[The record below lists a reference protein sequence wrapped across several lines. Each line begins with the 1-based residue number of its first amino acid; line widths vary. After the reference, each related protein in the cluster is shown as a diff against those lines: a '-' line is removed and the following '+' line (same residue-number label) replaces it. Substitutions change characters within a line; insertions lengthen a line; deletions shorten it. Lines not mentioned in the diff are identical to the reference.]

1 MNADEIYNT
10 LLRRVE
16 KMLGNETT
24 FSNDLG
30 NVAKSLLGSKFKGIF
45 PADQLPKLTKTQ
57 PYAIVN
63 LDSSWEE
70 GSHWIALAKS
80 GKKVIFYDSF
90 GRPAKSILPLLKPE
104 RGGGGTTIVNTEDDA
119 EQGVEET
126 NCGQRSISFLL
137 LFDKYGEK
145 MALQV

>member
-1 MNADEIYNT
+1 MNADAIYNT

-24 FSNDLG
+24 FSNDLN

-45 PADQLPKLTKTQ
+45 TADKLPKLTKIQ

-80 GKKVIFYDSF
+80 GKKIIFYDSF
-90 GRPAKSILPLLKPE
+90 GRPSKSILPLLK
-104 RGGGGTTIVNTEDDA
+104 GGGGTTIVNTEDDA
-119 EQGVEET
+119 EQEIQET
-126 NCGQRSISFLL
+126 NCGQRSIVWLL

-145 MALQV
+145 MALQI

>member
-1 MNADEIYNT
+1 MNADEVYKTI
-10 LLRRVE
+10 LRKVE
-16 KMLGNETT
+16 KKIGNETT
-24 FSNDLG
+24 FSNDLH
-30 NVAKSLLGSKFKGIF
+30 NVAKSLLGHKFQGIF
-45 PADQLPKLTKTQ
+45 TADKLPRLTKTQ

-90 GRPAKSILPLLKPE
+90 GRPATSILPLLK
-104 RGGGGTTIVNTEDDA
+104 GGNVVNTEDDA
-119 EQGVEET
+119 EQKIEET
-126 NCGQRSISFLL
+126 NCGQRSVAWLM

>member
-1 MNADEIYNT
+1 MNADEVYKT
-10 LLRRVE
+10 LLRKVE
-16 KMLGNETT
+16 KKMGNETT
-24 FSNDLG
+24 FSNDLY
-30 NVAKSLLGSKFKGIF
+30 NVAKSLLGHKFQGIF
-45 PADQLPKLTKTQ
+45 TADKLPRLTKTQ

-90 GRPAKSILPLLKPE
+90 GRPSKSILPLLK
-104 RGGGGTTIVNTEDDA
+104 GGGGTTIVNTEDDA
-119 EQGVEET
+119 EQKIEET

-137 LFDKYGEK
+137 LFDRYGEK

>member
-1 MNADEIYNT
+1 M
-10 LLRRVE
+10 
-16 KMLGNETT
+16 
-24 FSNDLG
+24 
-30 NVAKSLLGSKFKGIF
+30 
-45 PADQLPKLTKTQ
+45 PQLTKTQ

-63 LDSSWEE
+63 LDTSWEQ

-90 GRPAKSILPLLKPE
+90 GRPNTSILPLLK
-104 RGGGGTTIVNTEDDA
+104 GGNIVNTEDDA
-119 EQGVEET
+119 EQKMEET
-126 NCGQRSISFLL
+126 NCGQRSLSFLL

>member
-1 MNADEIYNT
+1 MNADAIYKT
-10 LLRRVE
+10 LLRKVE
-16 KMLGNETT
+16 DKMGNKTT
-24 FSNDLG
+24 FSNDLY
-30 NVAKSLLGSKFKGIF
+30 NVAKSLLGNKFQGIF
-45 PADQLPKLTKTQ
+45 TADKLPLLTKTQ

-90 GRPAKSILPLLKPE
+90 GRPAKSILPLLKGE
-104 RGGGGTTIVNTEDDA
+104 GGTTIVNTEDDA
-119 EQGVEET
+119 EQKIAES
-126 NCGQRSISFLL
+126 NCGQRSTAFLL

>member
-1 MNADEIYNT
+1 MNADEIYKT
-10 LLRRVE
+10 ILHKVE

-24 FSNDLG
+24 FSNDLAD
-30 NVAKSLLGSKFKGIF
+30 VAKSLLGHKFKGIF
-45 PADQLPKLTKTQ
+45 PADKLPQLTKTQ

-63 LDSSWEE
+63 LDTSWEE

-90 GRPAKSILPLLKPE
+90 GRPNTSILPLLK
-104 RGGGGTTIVNTEDDA
+104 GGNIVNTEDDA
-119 EQGVEET
+119 EQKMEET
-126 NCGQRSISFLL
+126 NCGQRSLSFLL
-137 LFDKYGEK
+137 LFDRYGEK

>member
-1 MNADEIYNT
+1 MNADEVYKTI
-10 LLRRVE
+10 LRKVE
-16 KMLGNETT
+16 KKIGNETT
-24 FSNDLG
+24 FSNDLH
-30 NVAKSLLGSKFKGIF
+30 NVAKSLLGHKFQGVF
-45 PADQLPKLTKTQ
+45 TADKLPRLTKTQ

-90 GRPAKSILPLLKPE
+90 GRPATSILPLLK
-104 RGGGGTTIVNTEDDA
+104 GGNVVNTEDDA
-119 EQGVEET
+119 EQKIEET
-126 NCGQRSISFLL
+126 NCGQRSVAWLM